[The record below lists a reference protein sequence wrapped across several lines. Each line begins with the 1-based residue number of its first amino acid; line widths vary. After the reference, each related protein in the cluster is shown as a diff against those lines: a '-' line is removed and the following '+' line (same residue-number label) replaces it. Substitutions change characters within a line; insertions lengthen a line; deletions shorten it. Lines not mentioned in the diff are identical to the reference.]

1 MSSSERSGY
10 MRSSCN
16 CRSISLPAF
25 SKASCREAADDVEAT
40 ITEPSTDDGMSTTA
54 DTTLQN
60 TANPRRA
67 ERKTKRLQNRSLGRA
82 RQTKTWAPDHDALPA
97 RPPGSQERPFQG
109 REEEAVEGVGRGLG
123 AERGGWSLVGRLHGE
138 GGEEGKRKG
147 TGGEGRGWKGKGGGA
162 PGAGAGK
169 GASCRGLCGMT
180 LRGSRTLA
188 HPASRNAAASAI

>member
-1 MSSSERSGY
+1 

-40 ITEPSTDDGMSTTA
+40 ITEPSIDDGMSTTA

-123 AERGGWSLVGRLHGE
+123 VEGGGWSLVGRLQ
-138 GGEEGKRKG
+138 
-147 TGGEGRGWKGKGGGA
+147 GEGRRGREEGRDGRR
-162 PGAGAGK
+162 GAG
-169 GASCRGLCGMT
+169 
-180 LRGSRTLA
+180 
-188 HPASRNAAASAI
+188 